1 MSMTEFVEEAFVNEF
16 GQKIEVGEEVLFAGS
31 SWKRTSIG
39 SGTFK
44 GVRYADVRR
53 TEYLRDENGKY
64 IEEEHTDRW
73 GQTYKR
79 HKQETKTTRE
89 VVSVVVRSNRGKKYK
104 WVDGPDGKRDYVKT
118 DEDVYGTSILP
129 LKRVYKL
136 STGLSEMSGK
146 YF

>member
-1 MSMTEFVEEAFVNEF
+1 MTEFIEEAFVNEF
-16 GQKIEVGEEVLFAGS
+16 GQKIEPGEPVLYAGS

-118 DEDVYGTSILP
+118 DEDVFGTSILP
-129 LKRVYKL
+129 LKRVYKFATSL
-136 STGLSEMSGK
+136 ENMIGK
-146 YF
+146 CF